1 MPDNEEDGG
10 TDGGS
15 HDKWGS
21 YTSLP
26 PQQRDL
32 ASEPNDQLEEDIDE
46 GDPEEDPTLSEEE
59 RLARQRA
66 EHEARR
72 KRAKTAIKKGLVIV
86 YTGKGKGKTT
96 AAMGLLL
103 RAWGQALRVCMLQ
116 FIKARTANWGEEKAA
131 RKIGMEMIPLGD
143 GFTWLSKNI
152 ENDKA
157 LARQG
162 WELCRQKILSG
173 NYDLLVLDEMTYVL
187 KYGWLSWEEIRD
199 TLDQRPAGMH
209 VVVTGRYAPPELV
222 AYADLVS
229 EIIEVKHPYLAGI
242 KAQKG
247 IEF

>member
-1 MPDNEEDGG
+1 MLDQEISQEREQIGEP
-10 TDGGS
+10 
-15 HDKWGS
+15 HDEREK
-21 YTSLP
+21 
-26 PQQRDL
+26 
-32 ASEPNDQLEEDIDE
+32 DIDE
-46 GDPEEDPTLSEEE
+46 SDPEEDLTLSEEE

-66 EHEARR
+66 SHEARR

-103 RAWGQALRVCMLQ
+103 RAWGQGLRICMLQ
-116 FIKARTANWGEEKAA
+116 FIKARTANWGEERAA
-131 RKIGMEMIPLGD
+131 RKMGIEMIPLGD
-143 GFTWLSKNI
+143 GFTWLSDNI

-173 NYDLLVLDEMTYVL
+173 NYDLVVLDEMTYVL
-187 KYGWLSWEEIRD
+187 KYGWLPWEEIRD
-199 TLDQRPAGMH
+199 TFDSRPAGMH
-209 VVVTGRYAPPELV
+209 IVVTGRYASAELV
-222 AYADLVS
+222 AYADTVS
-229 EIIEVKHPYLAGI
+229 EITEVKHHYQAGV